1 VTIAPAPSAARSL
14 RRRILERGRDQAV
27 PDRAV
32 LVLHDVTKQY
42 PNGKIALRDVD
53 LVIPEGD
60 FVFLVG
66 PSGAGKSTLIKLLI
80 RDEVATRGEVV
91 LDGQDLARLPRRQVP
106 RMRRKIGIIFQDF
119 KLLPTKTVWENV
131 AFALEVTGYPRRQI
145 RPAVDRVLAIVGL
158 TAQSKQVPAQ
168 LSGGEQQ
175 RTAIARALVHDPRLI
190 IADEPTGNLDPLIS
204 WEILQ
209 LLLRINELGVTV
221 LMATHNAEVVTAL
234 RKRGRRARGGPGHPR
249 RGRWRVPPR
258 GLTAR
263 AAVPLLQPQAS
274 LARVLAERRDELRS
288 HRDDGPH
295 AAAPR
300 GVLDHPDRPACR
312 SPVHRA
318 EGPGRRLSPAERDP
332 DADQR
337 ARRRDPAPVGRRVGR
352 RRDPRQGART
362 LPRVDE
368 GARADGSHRAAR

>member
-1 VTIAPAPSAARSL
+1 MVPAAVPADGVEPKASRGDTDRHIFPTAESPVTIASAPPSAARSL

-80 RDEVATRGEVV
+80 RDEVTTRGEVV

-131 AFALEVTGYPRRQI
+131 AFALEVTGHPRRQI

-158 TAQSKQVPAQ
+158 TAQAKQIPAQ

-175 RTAIARALVHDPRLI
+175 RTAIARTLVHDPRLI

-234 RKRGRRARGGPGHPR
+234 RKRVVALEEGRII
-249 RGRWRVPPR
+249 
-258 GLTAR
+258 
-263 AAVPLLQPQAS
+263 
-274 LARVLAERRDELRS
+274 RDEVGGAY
-288 HRDDGPH
+288 HRED
-295 AAAPR
+295 
-300 GVLDHPDRPACR
+300 
-312 SPVHRA
+312 
-318 EGPGRRLSPAERDP
+318 
-332 DADQR
+332 
-337 ARRRDPAPVGRRVGR
+337 
-352 RRDPRQGART
+352 
-362 LPRVDE
+362 
-368 GARADGSHRAAR
+368 

>member
-1 VTIAPAPSAARSL
+1 MTVAPAPPGGARSL
-14 RRRILERGRDQAV
+14 RRRILQRGRDQAI
-27 PDRAV
+27 PERAV
-32 LVLHDVTKQY
+32 LVLHDVMKQY

-80 RDEVATRGEVV
+80 RDEVATRGGVI
-91 LDGQDLARLPRRQVP
+91 LDGQDLARLSRRHVP

-131 AFALEVTGYPRRQI
+131 AFALEVTGYPRKRI

-158 TAQSKQVPAQ
+158 TAQAQQKPHQ

-234 RKRGRRARGGPGHPR
+234 RKRVVALEEGR
-249 RGRWRVPPR
+249 VI
-258 GLTAR
+258 
-263 AAVPLLQPQAS
+263 
-274 LARVLAERRDELRS
+274 RDEVGGAY
-288 HRDDGPH
+288 HRED
-295 AAAPR
+295 
-300 GVLDHPDRPACR
+300 
-312 SPVHRA
+312 
-318 EGPGRRLSPAERDP
+318 
-332 DADQR
+332 
-337 ARRRDPAPVGRRVGR
+337 
-352 RRDPRQGART
+352 
-362 LPRVDE
+362 
-368 GARADGSHRAAR
+368 